1 MSRQTQTIDNLAIEK
16 TVARPVGAR
25 ISRCVAR
32 LHPNILPHYGHLTSF
47 DGAFSPSEKAA
58 MSLLLKITAF
68 ALCAYAAVVLAA
80 YLGQRRLMYFPDRER
95 VRPVDE
101 ELANVVEQTLKTPDG
116 ARLIAWFGK
125 AKPGNPTILY
135 FHGNA
140 GGLADRA
147 PRIQRFMDQGWGVYM
162 LAYRSSQAA
171 PAIPPRRPMSRI
183 HAWPTALLCWRASI
197 PPQSS
202 SMGSHWAPGWR
213 SASPPRT
220 GGRPDPRRTLHVDR

>member
-1 MSRQTQTIDNLAIEK
+1 
-16 TVARPVGAR
+16 
-25 ISRCVAR
+25 
-32 LHPNILPHYGHLTSF
+32 
-47 DGAFSPSEKAA
+47 

-116 ARLIAWFGK
+116 ARLIAWYGK

-147 PRIQRFMDQGWGVYM
+147 PRIQRFMDEGWGVYM
-162 LAYRSSQAA
+162 LAYRGYAGSTGHPTETANVA
-171 PAIPPRRPMSRI
+171 DARLAYGALVLEGVDPASIIIYGESIGHRGRRPPR
-183 HAWPTALLCWRASI
+183 HRA
-197 PPQSS
+197 
-202 SMGSHWAPGWR
+202 
-213 SASPPRT
+213 T
-220 GGRPDPRRTLHVDR
+220 GGAA